1 VEGLTIGAA
10 LGNVPTV
17 PSALLA
23 IGSALKVRGTPSN
36 TEMQDAVYFWYSH
49 VKHMGCWLI

>member
-1 VEGLTIGAA
+1 MEGLTIGAA

-36 TEMQDAVYFWYSH
+36 TEMQDAVYFCNSH